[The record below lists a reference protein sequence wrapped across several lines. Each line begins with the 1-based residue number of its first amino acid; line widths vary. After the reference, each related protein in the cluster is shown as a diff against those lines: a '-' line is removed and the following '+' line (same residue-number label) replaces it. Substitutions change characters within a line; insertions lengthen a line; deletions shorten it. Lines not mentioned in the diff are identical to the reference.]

1 MDVLYSLLRVNNRR
15 LDTIIQEND
24 FASVLNFVL
33 TSSFNAT
40 FASVDLRV
48 DQFCTSYMKTS
59 LKQYTADLY
68 GHVLKFFEDLKYL
81 SIIGL
86 YPHYYPSL
94 VLSNVPSTT
103 FFSSTLNKLCIR
115 VRRFEDC
122 LALIDGR
129 LKQLTILI
137 IVIENMEY
145 ASSNV

>member
-1 MDVLYSLLRVNNRR
+1 M
-15 LDTIIQEND
+15 
-24 FASVLNFVL
+24 
-33 TSSFNAT
+33 
-40 FASVDLRV
+40 
-48 DQFCTSYMKTS
+48 
-59 LKQYTADLY
+59 ADL
-68 GHVLKFFEDLKYL
+68 
-81 SIIGL
+81 L

-122 LALIDGR
+122 LALLDGR